1 MQKTKEATPTTKEER
16 AALTATIRMRE
27 KEVSEE
33 KKRVDLLHG
42 EYSYEVRIAMQDQ
55 HQLRGGGASTS
66 QDARLVSHH
75 RNPIG
80 GFFIGMDGQ
89 GFRKT
94 CVVHYLTMYVVLDEE
109 GTN

>member
-1 MQKTKEATPTTKEER
+1 MQQTKEATPTTKEER
-16 AALTATIRMRE
+16 AALTVTIRMRE
-27 KEVSEE
+27 KELSEE
-33 KKRVDLLHG
+33 KKRVDLLRE

-80 GFFIGMDGQ
+80 GFFIGMDGVTSPQ
-89 GFRKT
+89 NVSPGKMKEFNSAIGS
-94 CVVHYLTMYVVLDEE
+94 L
-109 GTN
+109 